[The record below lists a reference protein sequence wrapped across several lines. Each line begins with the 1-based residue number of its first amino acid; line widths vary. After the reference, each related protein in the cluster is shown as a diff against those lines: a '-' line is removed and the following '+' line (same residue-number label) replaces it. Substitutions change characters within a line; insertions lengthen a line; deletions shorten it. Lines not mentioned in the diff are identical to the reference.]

1 MFLTASHRKR
11 NMAMT
16 PAVSEYEADLTSK
29 DRMKQ
34 KEAVK
39 KILESKVRSDWA
51 ESWKNDDVTVEE
63 VLKTAEAEEEPKLG
77 GDGVEEEKWVERT
90 EWLSELS
97 SSEDE
102 DEAVSTKPLSR
113 TNTTEERPSF
123 LRGFSSGKASTHTDP
138 FRFENPDSVG
148 EVLQRKVE
156 RKKMRRQKRFVDELK
171 ENEGLRCFT
180 VRRNVW
186 TGAKIV
192 RRPVTSRP
200 ATARTNES
208 GSADGAVTKNG
219 DHQASDG
226 AVTGNGDHQA
236 SEVEGENGVNGE
248 EENAQWGDVILDTYI
263 PIPPP
268 LLPPST
274 PMRKAITPRNH
285 TTIYDKII
293 LGGQTPLCP
302 INLQTVVSSCVEGW
316 KRDGEWPPRSTV
328 ENNALMSR
336 RKVVGEVKKGG
347 NGGTW
352 RKSLSKVF
360 GARGSGGPV

>member
-1 MFLTASHRKR
+1 
-11 NMAMT
+11 MT

-39 KILESKVRSDWA
+39 KILAAKVRSDWA
-51 ESWKNDDVTVEE
+51 ENWVDTVPDVGE
-63 VLKTAEAEEEPKLG
+63 VLKPAEEEVKVE
-77 GDGVEEEKWVERT
+77 GDGETEEKWVERS

-97 SSEDE
+97 SSESE
-102 DEAVSTKPLSR
+102 EEAVTPKPLSR
-113 TNTTEERPSF
+113 VPTQNSERPSF
-123 LRGFSSGKASTHTDP
+123 LRRLSSGKTHTDP

-148 EVLQRKVE
+148 EVLKRKVE
-156 RKKMRRQKRFVDELK
+156 RKKVRRQKRFVDELR

-180 VRRNVW
+180 TRRNVW

-192 RRPVTSRP
+192 KRPLTKPVSK
-200 ATARTNES
+200 S
-208 GSADGAVTKNG
+208 SANGGA
-219 DHQASDG
+219 
-226 AVTGNGDHQA
+226 
-236 SEVEGENGVNGE
+236 VEGEAAPAPAPEVMDGKEIEVEQMRNDTSISLEAGDE
-248 EENAQWGDVILDTYI
+248 WDDVIIDTLI

-274 PMRKAITPRNH
+274 PMRKNVTSRNY

-302 INLQTVVSSCVEGW
+302 INLQTVVNSCVEGW

-328 ENNALMSR
+328 ENDALMSR
-336 RKVVGEVKKGG
+336 KKVVGEAKKNTAAGS
-347 NGGTW
+347 GTW
-352 RKSLSKVF
+352 RRSLQRVF
-360 GARGSGGPV
+360 GKGDGTAGGVV

>member
-1 MFLTASHRKR
+1 
-11 NMAMT
+11 MT

-39 KILESKVRSDWA
+39 KILAAKVKSDWA
-51 ESWKNDDVTVEE
+51 ENWVNEFPPVQKLLRTVGEGE
-63 VLKTAEAEEEPKLG
+63 QEPKLG
-77 GDGVEEEKWVERT
+77 GDGEIEEKWVERS

-97 SSEDE
+97 SSEGE
-102 DEAVSTKPLSR
+102 EETPVSPPLVR
-113 TNTTEERPSF
+113 VPTTEERPSF
-123 LRGFSSGKASTHTDP
+123 LRRLSSSGKAHADP

-148 EVLQRKVE
+148 EVLKRKTE
-156 RKKMRRQKRFVDELK
+156 RKKVRRQRRFVDELK

-180 VRRNVW
+180 ARRNIW

-192 RRPVTSRP
+192 RRPITSRP
-200 ATARTNES
+200 TSKASAS
-208 GSADGAVTKNG
+208 GSAKVVEELPKVEESTEEAAEVAAEPSNGTATSPEAVK
-219 DHQASDG
+219 
-226 AVTGNGDHQA
+226 
-236 SEVEGENGVNGE
+236 E
-248 EENAQWGDVILDTYI
+248 EQEKDEWDDVILDTFI

-274 PMRKAITPRNH
+274 PMRKNVTSRNY

-316 KRDGEWPPRSTV
+316 KRDGE
-328 ENNALMSR
+328 
-336 RKVVGEVKKGG
+336 
-347 NGGTW
+347 
-352 RKSLSKVF
+352 
-360 GARGSGGPV
+360 

>member
-51 ESWKNDDVTVEE
+51 ENWVNDFPSVDQ
-63 VLKTAEAEEEPKLG
+63 VLKEAEGEEPRLG

-102 DEAVSTKPLSR
+102 DEAITTKPLSR
-113 TNTTEERPSF
+113 TNTSEERPSF
-123 LRGFSSGKASTHTDP
+123 LRSLSSSKASTHTDP

-148 EVLQRKVE
+148 EVLKRKVE
-156 RKKMRRQKRFVDELK
+156 RKKIRRQKRFVDELK

-192 RRPVTSRP
+192 RRPATNRP
-200 ATARTNES
+200 PTAKTNGS
-208 GSADGAVTKNG
+208 GSADGAAPTNG
-219 DHQASDG
+219 DHPA
-226 AVTGNGDHQA
+226 A
-236 SEVEGENGVNGE
+236 EVEHENGGKE
-248 EENAQWGDVILDTYI
+248 EEDAEEWLDVILDTFI

-336 RKVVGEVKKGG
+336 RKEVGEAKKAG
-347 NGGTW
+347 NSGTW

>member
-39 KILESKVRSDWA
+39 KILETKVRTDWA
-51 ESWKNDDVTVEE
+51 ESWKNEDVTVEE
-63 VLKTAEAEEEPKLG
+63 VLQTEEQGQGPQLG

-102 DEAVSTKPLSR
+102 DESAVTTKPLSR
-113 TNTTEERPSF
+113 TNTAEERPSF
-123 LRGFSSGKASTHTDP
+123 LRRLSSGKASTHTDP

-148 EVLQRKVE
+148 EVLKRKVE
-156 RKKMRRQKRFVDELK
+156 RKRIRRQKRFVDELK

-180 VRRNVW
+180 IRRNVW

-192 RRPVTSRP
+192 RRPVTTRP
-200 ATARTNES
+200 ATAKTNGS
-208 GSADGAVTKNG
+208 GSAEVAQTNG
-219 DHQASDG
+219 DHATAEVEIEQEN
-226 AVTGNGDHQA
+226 GNGTKPSSDDDEW
-236 SEVEGENGVNGE
+236 S
-248 EENAQWGDVILDTYI
+248 DILLSTYI

-336 RKVVGEVKKGG
+336 RKEVGEAKKSG

-360 GARGSGGPV
+360 GARGSGGAVN

>member
-1 MFLTASHRKR
+1 
-11 NMAMT
+11 MT

-34 KEAVK
+34 KEALK
-39 KILESKVRSDWA
+39 KILESKVRTDWA

-90 EWLSELS
+90 EWLSEMS

-102 DEAVSTKPLSR
+102 DEAISTKPLSPKS
-113 TNTTEERPSF
+113 TSEERPSF
-123 LRGFSSGKASTHTDP
+123 LRRLSSGKTSTHTDP

-148 EVLQRKVE
+148 EVLKRKVE
-156 RKKMRRQKRFVDELK
+156 RKKMRRQKRFVGELK

-200 ATARTNES
+200 ATARTDGPES
-208 GSADGAVTKNG
+208 TEGGVA
-219 DHQASDG
+219 
-226 AVTGNGDHQA
+226 GNGDHQA
-236 SEVEGENGVNGE
+236 SEIKGENGVNGK
-248 EENAQWGDVILDTYI
+248 EENDQWDDVILNTYI

-302 INLQTVVSSCVEGW
+302 INLQTVISSCVEGW
-316 KRDGEWPPRSTV
+316 KRDGD
-328 ENNALMSR
+328 
-336 RKVVGEVKKGG
+336 
-347 NGGTW
+347 
-352 RKSLSKVF
+352 RKSV
-360 GARGSGGPV
+360 V